1 MSDTKISCTLCGSQD
16 TEKIDSLI
24 RNADNDT
31 YKMYRCNCCE
41 THFLYPRPVSE
52 QLEEYYDGQFREQ
65 VHSSVYYEKEHMDK
79 VFNRFYSEATRRVDR
94 VKSELKPS
102 DRVLEIGCSVG
113 YFMKAVS
120 PYVADV
126 YGTEWDKKAG
136 QYIRDTFPEFKV
148 SLNPQDFDVKFD
160 KIFMFHVLEHIENPA
175 EFLENLKALLSPEGV
190 IYIEV
195 PNVDDILVKTYKC
208 KEFLEYYYKLA
219 HLYNFNEKGLKYI
232 FDKAGLS
239 GEIDYIQRYDL
250 SNHIVWLGQGVPKG
264 RGRYKDIFG
273 CEVEQAYIG
282 ALKRAG
288 QTDTLFA
295 RVTIHHG
302 GLY

>member
-1 MSDTKISCTLCGSQD
+1 MNEMSIVCTLCGCED

-41 THFLYPRPVSE
+41 THFLYPRPQGE
-52 QLEEYYDGQFREQ
+52 ELEEYYDGTFREQ
-65 VHSSVYYEKEHMDK
+65 VHSKVYYEKEHMDK
-79 VFNRFYSEATRRVDR
+79 VFKRFYSEAIRRVDR
-94 VKSELKPS
+94 VKSELKPT
-102 DRVLEIGCSVG
+102 DCVLEVGCSVG

-120 PYVADV
+120 EYVGKV

-136 QYIRDTFPEFKV
+136 QYIKDTFPDFKV
-148 SLNPQDFDVKFD
+148 AMNPQDFGVKFD

-175 EFLENLKALLSPEGV
+175 DFLESLKELLKPGGV

-195 PNVDDILVKTYKC
+195 PNVDDVLVKTYKC

-219 HLYNFNEKGLKYI
+219 HIYNFNEKGLRFI
-232 FDKAGLS
+232 FDKAGVV
-239 GEIDYIQRYDL
+239 GDIEYIQRYDL
-250 SNHIVWLGQGVPKG
+250 SNHMVWLGQGIPKG
-264 RGRYKDIFG
+264 QGKYKDVLG
-273 CEVEQAYIG
+273 LEVNQVYVES
-282 ALKRAG
+282 LKRVG

-295 RVTIHHG
+295 RVRV
-302 GLY
+302 